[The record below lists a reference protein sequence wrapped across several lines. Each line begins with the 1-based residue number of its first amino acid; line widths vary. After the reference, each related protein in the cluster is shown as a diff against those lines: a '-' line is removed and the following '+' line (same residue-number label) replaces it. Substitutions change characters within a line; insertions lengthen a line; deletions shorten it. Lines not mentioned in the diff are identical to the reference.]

1 MKLISLPEEWQG
13 ETAYFIE
20 GAVLAANMAVK
31 PLEPESW
38 CQHIGLSEG
47 PAYTSLVEH
56 IHCQYNLLSRNE
68 YSLSSV
74 RGDEL
79 ADLAEGFMTVW
90 PLVEEQWQDVSVP
103 DGSVRMLQALL
114 TTFMLLIDEQQTQ
127 QQMKAAGIDTPPSVG
142 EMRPQLDM
150 MVNEVAQA
158 ADAEMLGA
166 RAQRVNPYKGI
177 GRNDPCPCLSG
188 KKYKQCCGK

>member
-1 MKLISLPEEWQG
+1 MKLIALPEEWQG
-13 ETAYFIE
+13 ETTYFIE

-38 CQHIGLSEG
+38 CQSLGLSEK
-47 PAYTSLVEH
+47 PVYASLVEH
-56 IHCQYNLLSRNE
+56 IHHQHNLLSRNE
-68 YSLSSV
+68 YTLNTVS
-74 RGDEL
+74 GDEL

-90 PLVEEQWQDVSVP
+90 PQVEEQWQDVNVS
-103 DGSVRMLQALL
+103 DGTVRMLQALL
-114 TTFMLLIDEQQTQ
+114 TTLMLLVDEALTR
-127 QQMKAAGIDTPPSVG
+127 QQMIDAGIDTPPTAD

-158 ADAEMLGA
+158 ADEAMLGMK
-166 RAQRVNPYKGI
+166 AQTVNPYKGV

-188 KKYKQCCGK
+188 KKFKQCCGK